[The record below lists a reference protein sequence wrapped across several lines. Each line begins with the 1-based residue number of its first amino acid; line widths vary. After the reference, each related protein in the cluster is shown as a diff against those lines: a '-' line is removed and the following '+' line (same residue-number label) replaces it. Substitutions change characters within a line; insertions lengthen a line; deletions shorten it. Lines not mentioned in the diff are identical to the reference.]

1 MRSLHVIGSRL
12 LGGAENFFM
21 RLVLA
26 LQAAG
31 EEVAAVSRARSLV
44 ARELDGKVE
53 QMHAP
58 MSSPFDLWSRRKLA
72 GMIRRWRP
80 DVVQTYMTR
89 ATVLTHV
96 RPAAGAVHV
105 ARLGGYY
112 KVDRFRHAHAFVGNT
127 RGICDFLIRHGIAPE
142 KVFHIGNFV
151 AEPLP
156 TPPQRLRELRT
167 GLGIPAE
174 AAVVVALGR
183 FVPKKGF
190 DLLLDA
196 FDRMPAAID
205 GRPLHLV
212 VAGDGPERARLHSL
226 AAGLRGAARVH
237 WPGWQVDTT
246 PYHDLA
252 DVFACPSH
260 DEPLGNVILEAW
272 AHGRPVVSTA
282 TAGATELIAP
292 GDDGLLTPVGDAGAL
307 AAALARALD
316 DEALRR
322 QLGEAGRR
330 KVRQQFSQEAIV
342 RQYVDLYRRL
352 TGS

>member
-1 MRSLHVIGSRL
+1 MHVVGSRL

-26 LQAAG
+26 LQGAG

-44 ARELDGKVE
+44 ARELAGKVE

-58 MSSPFDLWSRRKLA
+58 MSSPFDLWSRRSIA

-80 DVVQTYMTR
+80 DIVQTYMTR
-89 ATVLTHV
+89 ATVLTRL
-96 RPAAGAVHV
+96 RPGRGAVHV

-112 KVDRFRHAHAFVGNT
+112 KVDRFRHAHAWVGNT
-127 RGICDFLIRHGIAPE
+127 RGICDFLVRNGIAPD

-151 AEPLP
+151 AEPAP
-156 TPPQRLRELRT
+156 TPADRRQAVRAA
-167 GLGIPAE
+167 LGIPAE
-174 AAVVVALGR
+174 ATVVVSMGR

-196 FDRMPAAID
+196 FDRLPAAID
-205 GRPLHLV
+205 GRPVHLV
-212 VAGDGPERARLHSL
+212 VAGDGPERARLHAL
-226 AAGLRGAARVH
+226 AAGLRSAARVH

-252 DVFACPSH
+252 DVFACPSR

-282 TAGATELIAP
+282 TAGATELVAP
-292 GDDGLLTPVGDAGAL
+292 GDDGLLTPVGDAAAL
-307 AAALARALD
+307 AAALARALH

-322 QLGEAGRR
+322 QFGEAGRR
-330 KVRQQFSQEAIV
+330 KVRQQFSQDAIV
-342 RQYVDLYRRL
+342 RQYLELYRRL
-352 TGS
+352 TGT